1 MRASL
6 RWFWIL
12 ALAAVVVA
20 LDQWTKS
27 LVESQVPLGGSYTPF
42 PALEPYFNIVHLT
55 NTGAAFGLFRG
66 GASFFIVIAIIVIV
80 ALLVFARH
88 LDRGDWAIRTAL
100 GLQLGGATGN
110 LIDRLHQNGHVT
122 DFLLFTLPVGDRV
135 YQWPAWNVA
144 DAAIV
149 VGTILLALLLLR
161 DDRRK
166 GKEETQTG
174 QTDIDSP
181 AKIEPAHGIGSEE

>member
-1 MRASL
+1 MRNLS

-12 ALAAVVVA
+12 GLAAIVVG
-20 LDQWTKS
+20 LDQWTKY
-27 LVESQVPLGGSYTPF
+27 LVETNVPLGSSYAPF

-55 NTGAAFGLFRG
+55 NTGAAFGLLRG
-66 GASFFIVIAIIVIV
+66 QAGFFIVVAVIVIV
-80 ALLVFARH
+80 VLLMFARQMGE
-88 LDRGDWAIRTAL
+88 GDWFMRLAL

-110 LIDRLHQNGHVT
+110 LIDRLHQGGHVT

-144 DAAIV
+144 DAGIV
-149 VGTILLALLLLR
+149 VGTILLAILLLR

-166 GKEETQTG
+166 AQEAAVPNSPDNPGAASIG
-174 QTDIDSP
+174 Q
-181 AKIEPAHGIGSEE
+181 ARGSDE

>member
-1 MRASL
+1 MRSAL
-6 RWFWIL
+6 RWFSIL
-12 ALAAVVVA
+12 LLAAVIVG

-27 LVESQVPLGGSYTPF
+27 LVETRVPLGGSYTPF

-66 GASFFIVIAIIVIV
+66 GASFFIIIAVIVIV
-80 ALLVFARH
+80 GLLIFARH
-88 LDRGDWAIRTAL
+88 LNQGDWLIRLAL

-110 LIDRLHQNGHVT
+110 LIDRLQQDGHVT

-144 DAAIV
+144 DAGIV
-149 VGTILLALLLLR
+149 VGTILLAILLLR
-161 DDRRK
+161 DDRRNVRAEQAAANDTVHP
-166 GKEETQTG
+166 GATG
-174 QTDIDSP
+174 R
-181 AKIEPAHGIGSEE
+181 PAHEARTEE